1 MTEIER
7 LLDQLQRAYEGEAW
21 HGPSLKHILKDVTAM
36 QAARRPIA
44 SAHTIWELALHISAW
59 ESAVASRL
67 AGRYISE
74 PDEGDFPAVTDTSDA
89 AWQATLAQLDATHHR
104 LRDAIRQFDPER
116 LHRRLAEGRESA
128 RYAICG
134 VIQHTL
140 YHAGQIVL
148 LKKA

>member
-1 MTEIER
+1 MTEVER

-21 HGPSLKHILKDVTAM
+21 HGPSLKQILADVTAAS
-36 QAARRPIA
+36 AARRPIA
-44 SAHTIWELALHISAW
+44 AAHTIWELVLHVSAW

-67 AGRYISE
+67 AGRYLAE
-74 PDEGDFPAVTDTSDA
+74 PDEGDWPAVADTSEA
-89 AWQATLAQLDATHHR
+89 AWQATLQSLDATHQR

-116 LHRRLAEGRESA
+116 LHRRLAAGRESA
-128 RYAICG
+128 GYAISG